1 MAIAVIADIV
11 GSRQL
16 PDRAAAQIDL
26 EAALVRVD
34 ELVPTAVR
42 PLRPTVGDELQGVY
56 AELAP
61 ALAATLLLMLSLPE
75 GLEVRFGIGI
85 GEINTIPSAA
95 GALSEGPAWWAA
107 RAAIERAEQLA
118 RREMPDARTWVAA
131 SPDESGAVAELVRI
145 ANSGLLARDRLIGQW
160 NSRTRRLVFGR
171 IAGATQA
178 ELAESEGVTQSAVSQ
193 ALALAGS
200 GAIIAGYHELTG
212 T

>member
-16 PDRAAAQIDL
+16 PDRAAAQVDL

-34 ELVPTAVR
+34 ELLPTAVR

-56 AELAP
+56 AQLP
-61 ALAATLLLMLSLPE
+61 AAMAATLLLMLSLPE

-107 RAAIERAEQLA
+107 RAAIEHAEQLA
-118 RREMPDARTWVAA
+118 VREAPEARTWVAV
-131 SPDESGAVAELVRI
+131 SPGEPDAMTELVRI

-160 NSRTRRLVFGR
+160 NARTRRLVFGR
-171 IAGATQA
+171 IAGATQR
-178 ELAESEGVTQSAVSQ
+178 ELAHSEGVSQSAVSQ
-193 ALALAGS
+193 ALALAGA
-200 GAIIAGYHELTG
+200 GAVTAGYGQLVG
-212 T
+212 A